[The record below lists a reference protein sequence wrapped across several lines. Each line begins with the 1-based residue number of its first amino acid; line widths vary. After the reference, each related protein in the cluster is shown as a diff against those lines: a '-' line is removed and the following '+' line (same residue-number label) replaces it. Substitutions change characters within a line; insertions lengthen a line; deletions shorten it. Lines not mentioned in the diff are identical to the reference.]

1 MHSAVLTV
9 KQKNILNVADL
20 IIPLIQDY
28 VITDHR
34 FQLNETILK
43 PSDTGCC

>member
-1 MHSAVLTV
+1 VLTV
-9 KQKNILNVADL
+9 KHKNILNVADL
-20 IIPLIQDY
+20 IMPLLQDY

-34 FQLNETILK
+34 LWLNETILK